1 MKAKTIEHAN
11 KVICALQKEYPDG
24 VIKDVEMPPLVNIN
38 TKEDVGFCVL
48 IHLANKYE
56 YTDDILK
63 GWKKRVHADGY
74 GVTAKH
80 NQLAVKFYVHF
91 DKKEKEGKL

>member
-56 YTDDILK
+56 YT
-63 GWKKRVHADGY
+63 KRLHADGY

-91 DKKEKEGKL
+91 DKKEKEGKA